1 MQLPQ
6 RFIYEGSDRPMA
18 MFARAQGIHD
28 PAPLSI
34 QPFARDM
41 LLGDRIIDEQW
52 RADIELLLEFFRP
65 PEALLLVATACSM
78 GFVN

>member
-6 RFIYEGSDRPMA
+6 RFINEGSVRPMA
-18 MFARAQGIHD
+18 MFACAHGIHD
-28 PAPLSI
+28 PAPLSL

-52 RADIELLLEFFRP
+52 RTDIELLPRMLSSARS
-65 PEALLLVATACSM
+65 AASRCHCLQHGVR
-78 GFVN
+78 